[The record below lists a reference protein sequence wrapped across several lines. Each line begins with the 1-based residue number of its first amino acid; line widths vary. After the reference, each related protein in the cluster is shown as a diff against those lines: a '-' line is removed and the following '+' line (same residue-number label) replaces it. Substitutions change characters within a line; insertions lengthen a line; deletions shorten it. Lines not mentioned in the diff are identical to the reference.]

1 MLNFSQ
7 EELTNLGTLNTF
19 NEIKQQGK
27 LWQMAGEN
35 YFNIKMQLEKFS
47 DKILS
52 SHNKVRVIFTGAGT
66 SAYVGDIASKY
77 LNSFKNEKFIFTS
90 IPTTDIVSNPKENL
104 LDTPTLL
111 VSFARSGNSPESLQS
126 VNLADKMIK
135 NVYHLAITCAKE
147 GKLYLS
153 LKDRDNSF
161 NILMPDASN
170 DKAFAMTSSFSCML
184 LTSLLI
190 FDSLS
195 DDTTKRKNIDK
206 IIQDFNAVISRF
218 DDIKKIVDTKD
229 FDRVVYLGSGV
240 FTPLTREA
248 QLKLLELTAGKVATC
263 YDSSMGFRHGPK
275 SFVNEKTLVFCFV
288 SDDSYTQ
295 KYDIDILKELYLD
308 KQSANTIAITNKS
321 LDMDFYEFSL
331 NNKQDRDDI
340 LLVFSYIT
348 FAQVFA
354 MLTSLKLKN
363 TPDTPSKSGTVN
375 RVVKGVTIHEF

>member
-288 SDDSYTQ
+288 SDYSYTQ